1 LPLDFDGNI
10 SIGDDTTGVKVNKV
24 VVNKGVV
31 NKGVVSKAVV
41 NKGVVNSLAGEFLL
55 ILSASMAI
63 ELTGNQAV
71 ATTNR
76 RIS

>member
-1 LPLDFDGNI
+1 MPLDFDGNI
-10 SIGDDTTGVKVNKV
+10 SIGDDKTGVKVNKA
-24 VVNKGVV
+24 VVNKAVANKAVV
-31 NKGVVSKAVV
+31 NKAVV

-55 ILSASMAI
+55 ILSASMVI

-76 RIS
+76 RTS